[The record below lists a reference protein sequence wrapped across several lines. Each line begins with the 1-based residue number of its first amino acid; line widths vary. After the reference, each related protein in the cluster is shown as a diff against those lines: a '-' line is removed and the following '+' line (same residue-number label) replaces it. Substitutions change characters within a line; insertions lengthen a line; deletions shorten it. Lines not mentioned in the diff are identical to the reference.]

1 MKGTGLVKTPE
12 EVKDEYLRLMGDD
25 LGRLFHEL
33 TSEENWLRDK
43 WAVFQELFQRSQERL
58 DLLDRTASH
67 FFCSLRKLLFED
79 AMLHLSR
86 LTDPSVSIGK
96 TNLTVK
102 RLPASISD
110 PELKAS
116 VETAIDDLVKNCE
129 FARDMRNRWLAHTD
143 LKTARREHPHT
154 LPAVMPEDI
163 ARALQC
169 LRAVLLLIEE
179 HYSFPPTLT
188 LRDPWGAEALVHRLQ
203 IAARTEDERTLM

>member
-33 TSEENWLRDK
+33 ATEKDWLRGM
-43 WAVFQELFQRSQERL
+43 WAVFQELFEHGQERI
-58 DLLDRTASH
+58 DLLNRAAPN
-67 FFCSLRKLLFED
+67 FFLSLHKLLFEN

-86 LTDPSVSIGK
+86 LTDPPESFGK

-110 PELKAS
+110 LRLKAS
-116 VETAIDDLVKNCE
+116 VETAIDDLVNNCE

-143 LKTARREHPHT
+143 LKTARKEHPHS
-154 LPAVMPEDI
+154 LPPVKPEDI
-163 ARALQC
+163 ARALKK

-179 HYSFPPTLT
+179 HYRIPPTGY
-188 LRDPWGAEALVHRLQ
+188 LRDPWGAEALVHYLQ
-203 IAARTEDERTLM
+203 IAARVEDERALT